1 MGAPLRVLA
10 DTTGDW
16 SEEACRTVAYELT
29 SSLDLG
35 KHRNALVDTMI
46 WMHMVAADLG
56 ERVRAWTGRQ
66 YHPSPQHLLSL
77 LHSFSAIVREQ
88 HEQHEDQQRFRLM
101 GLDKLRATVEQ
112 IEEMQSLLSTKRK
125 RLEDANSEANDRLH
139 CMVEQQQAAESKR
152 EASLA
157 LQTELQR
164 QEAAMAQQRASVLQ
178 ELSEAEPALLDAQA
192 AVSNIKKQ
200 HLSEVRSMTNP
211 PSPVKL
217 AMESV
222 CILLGHRVEGW
233 KSVQSLIRR
242 DDFISTVVNLDT
254 AHIPQALR
262 ERLQRE
268 YLDRPEYNIDS
279 IYRASSACGP
289 LARWVL
295 AQIHYAHIL
304 ESVGPLR
311 AQVQILEE
319 QASLTR
325 QEAVKADATVAEL
338 EESID
343 SFKREYAS
351 LISETQALTNEMHT
365 VEARVARSVR
375 LLDGLSSER
384 ERWEHGREAFDA
396 QVKTLSG
403 DALLCAAMIT
413 YAGFFDQACREAL
426 WHAWVERLGSCN
438 VPVRAA
444 LSFADTLSTADERA
458 AWQNLGLRSDS
469 LSIENAVMLQRC
481 TRVPLL
487 IDPSGRAVS
496 FAQGLFAHAQPAI
509 TSFLDGGFAQVL
521 ERALRFGMPLIITDA
536 EYFDPILMPVLNA
549 EKRRTGGRLLVRV
562 GTSDVDWA
570 PSFRLVLTT
579 RYAGLV
585 LAPHVFA
592 RVQVINFTITRKSL
606 EAQSLARILHHERA
620 DIEQQRVDLERMQSE
635 FQRRLL
641 RLEQSLLTALNEAQ
655 GHILD
660 DDHVVSTLETLKA
673 EADDVTRKVQATS
686 DIMTTVQQATQAYV
700 PLASACSALYFLLE
714 HMQDLHPFYSFDMR
728 LFERLLQDVLS
739 HPTATDSANDRCDAL
754 YDELFISTFFRATP
768 TLLHADAL
776 VLAVAL
782 AQVYC
787 LAGRRAGELDGAD
800 FHALLYGTDTPT
812 LRLLEHEKLAHPE
825 VWHAWTTQ
833 VAPELADVPLTP
845 LSSDTENLVRQAL
858 IVRTLRPDRLA
869 PALTRLVHH
878 IFGTPLLDAAPPT
891 IHDIVEQVSSD
902 SPLAMCGVAGYDA
915 SGIVEACAASKQMTC
930 AEVALGSPEAI
941 GMADRA
947 IISAARSGSWVLI
960 KNAHLAPVW
969 LAQLPSRLA
978 SQKPHERCRIFLTCE
993 LSPSVPPSFIRAAR
1007 IVMHEPPAGCKA
1019 ILLDALHALDS
1030 RPASNTDKAPPE
1042 RERVYFLVAMLHA
1055 IVLERARHAPLGW
1068 SHAYEF
1074 YDTDLEAAYAIVDT
1088 CMASAAQS
1096 RRNLAPEVIPWPAL
1110 RALLAQNVYGSRMD
1124 SDADRHMLDALLA
1137 HLFIPAAFERDFVIA
1152 PNAVQPLIAP
1162 EGLHREQLCAWAS
1175 SLPEPQPVHWVLLA
1189 PEAERA
1195 TAVQN
1200 ATRTLRHLQ
1209 ILRQLAGREQDI
1221 VVDHT
1226 RSETAP
1232 APPATSELAALV
1244 ESHLSKIPRYTQTD
1258 TLSATDPLGRFWA
1271 RERHMALS
1279 ISDTVYRD
1287 LERLAAVLVHRAP
1300 RSSDDSNML
1309 SCIEKDRVPTVW
1321 CTSSV
1326 PYGASLGGW
1335 LNDLSART
1343 HHAMQETHERVE
1355 LGRLWAAS
1363 AFLTATR
1370 QMTARHRRQS
1380 LEQLELQWHLGSKS
1394 APDQMTWE
1402 IGPIWIDGGVWS
1414 ESQLHLNNGSSTC
1427 VPTSTLEWTV
1437 PAATIGKQMLHV
1449 PVFLDTQRQHLLC
1462 HAAIPID
1469 SAAALDLAVL
1479 RAVAIRLV

>member
-1 MGAPLRVLA
+1 MGAPLRVHA

-35 KHRNALVDTMI
+35 EHRNALVDTMVWI
-46 WMHMVAADLG
+46 HMVAADLG

-112 IEEMQSLLSTKRK
+112 IEEMQSLLSTNRK

-139 CMVEQQQAAESKR
+139 CMVEQQQVAESKR

-222 CILLGHRVEGW
+222 CILLGHRVDGW

-242 DDFISTVVNLDT
+242 DDFISTVVHLDT

-325 QEAVKADATVAEL
+325 QEAIKADATVAEL

-351 LISETQALTNEMHT
+351 LISETQALSNEMHT

-396 QVKTLSG
+396 QVKTLPG

-426 WHAWVERLGSCN
+426 WYAWVARLGSCN

-570 PSFRLVLTT
+570 PSFRLILAT

-673 EADDVTRKVQATS
+673 EADDVTQKVQATG
-686 DIMTTVQQATQAYV
+686 DIMTTVQQATEAYV

-714 HMQDLHPFYSFDMR
+714 HMQELHPFYSFDMR

-739 HPTATDSANDRCDAL
+739 HPTATDSENDRCDAL
-754 YDELFISTFFRATP
+754 YDELFISTFFRAAP

-812 LRLLEHEKLAHPE
+812 LRLVEHEKLAHPE
-825 VWHAWTTQ
+825 AWHAWTMQ

-915 SGIVEACAASKQMTC
+915 SGIVEACAVSKQMTC

-969 LAQLPSRLA
+969 LAQLPSRLT

-1042 RERVYFLVAMLHA
+1042 RERVYFLVALLHA

-1152 PNAVQPLIAP
+1152 PNDVQPLIAP

-1200 ATRTLRHLQ
+1200 ATRILRHLQ

-1221 VVDHT
+1221 IVDHT
-1226 RSETAP
+1226 RSNTAP

-1244 ESHLSKIPRYTQTD
+1244 ESHLSKVPRYTRTD
-1258 TLSATDPLGRFWA
+1258 TPSATDPLGRFWA

-1279 ISDTVYRD
+1279 VSDTVYRD
-1287 LERLAAVLVHRAP
+1287 LERLADVLVHRAP
-1300 RSSDDSNML
+1300 RSSDVSDML
-1309 SCIEKDRVPTVW
+1309 SCIEKDRVPAVW

-1326 PYGASLGGW
+1326 PYGTSLCGW
-1335 LNDLSART
+1335 LNDLGART
-1343 HHAMQETHERVE
+1343 QHAMQETHERVE

-1370 QMTARHRRQS
+1370 QMTARHRHQS

-1394 APDQMTWE
+1394 VPGQMIWE
-1402 IGPIWIDGGVWS
+1402 IGPVWIDGGVWS
-1414 ESQLHLNNGSSTC
+1414 KGLLHLNNGSSTC
-1427 VPTSTLEWTV
+1427 VLTSTLEWTI
-1437 PAATIGKQMLHV
+1437 PADTIAQQLLHV

-1469 SAAALDLAVL
+1469 SAAALDLAAL
-1479 RAVAIRLV
+1479 RAVAIRLM